1 MFHLIFA
8 LPWLYVVTRF
18 VWPLP
23 WALPIKLT
31 LSGVLLFASQYHF
44 WSKLSSGSVFT
55 PQFPRHVVI
64 AFNWAFGAIS
74 LLAAFQIALDLLLL
88 VATVFGRGGDG
99 DHHAARYA
107 IGVAAVV
114 LAGIGVRQASRIPP
128 LRDITVPIA
137 DLPAQFDG
145 YTLVQLTDLHI
156 SRLFPARWAQA
167 VVAATNA
174 LAPDLIVVTGDVID
188 GSVAMRERDVAP
200 LAGLRAADGVYLI
213 AGNHEYLC
221 GYDSWMAHL
230 SSLGMI
236 ELANS
241 HAVFARGDD
250 RLVLA
255 GAPVILL
262 DHVPGKARAAAERG
276 VALQLSGHTHGG
288 MIVGLD
294 RVVARANGGFV
305 SGLYAVGG
313 MALYVNNGTGIW
325 PGFALRLGKPSE
337 LTRITLRCA

>member
-1 MFHLIFA
+1 
-8 LPWLYVVTRF
+8 
-18 VWPLP
+18 
-23 WALPIKLT
+23 
-31 LSGVLLFASQYHF
+31 
-44 WSKLSSGSVFT
+44 
-55 PQFPRHVVI
+55 
-64 AFNWAFGAIS
+64 

-255 GAPVILL
+255 GVTDPSARGANRPLPDLDLALTGRPQGAPVILL